1 MELFQSLRL
10 NIGAAKLEKKLA
22 VIKRKK
28 SFTSFRNVKRIG
40 IVWDASCMDD
50 FSYLS
55 GFIQKMSSRNIIVDV
70 LGYFP
75 GKELPDKYTAVRY
88 LKCFKKNEINFFFAP
103 VSNEAYNFID
113 TQFDILIDLNFKKQF
128 PLSYVTSLSSAKF
141 KVGLFEDSIEKSPFD
156 LMMEMKDLSDIE
168 NYLSQVIY
176 YLEMI
181 NGSGNSLDKSV
192 QSIKN

>member
-1 MELFQSLRL
+1 MELFESLRL
-10 NIGAAKLEKKLA
+10 NIGAAKLKKKLA
-22 VIKRKK
+22 GVKRKK
-28 SFTSFRNVKRIG
+28 SFTNFLNVKRIG

-50 FSYLS
+50 FNYLS
-55 GFIQKMSSRNIIVDV
+55 GFNQKMSALNIMVDI

-88 LKCFKKNEINFFFAP
+88 LKCFKKNDINLFYTP
-103 VSNEAYNFID
+103 VSNEVFEFID
-113 TQFDILIDLNFKKQF
+113 TPFDILIDLNFKKHF

-141 KVGLFEDSIEKSPFD
+141 KVGLFEEDAEKSPFD
-156 LMMEMKDLSDIE
+156 LMMEIKSSSGIE
-168 NYLSQVIY
+168 NYISQVIY

-181 NGSGNSLDKSV
+181 NRTENIPEKSV